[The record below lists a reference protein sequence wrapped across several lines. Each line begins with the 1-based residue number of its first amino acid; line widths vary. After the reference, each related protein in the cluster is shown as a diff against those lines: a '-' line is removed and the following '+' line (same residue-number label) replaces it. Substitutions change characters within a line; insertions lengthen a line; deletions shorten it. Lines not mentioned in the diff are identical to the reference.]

1 MPFGHTEMRLDP
13 YFQEAKRFPDELA
26 RLREILLSYPLT
38 EELKWR
44 QPCYTF
50 EGGNVVILHEMKDY
64 CGLGFMRGALID
76 DPEGVLVAPGKNS
89 QAARQMKFQSVA
101 EIDAQ
106 EKLLRAIIES
116 AIEIHKSGQKVD
128 FKAKRELVYPDELFE
143 KMAQDADFKT
153 AFEAL
158 TPGRQRGYILH
169 ISHAKQSKTRKARI
183 EKYYN
188 RIMDGLG
195 MHDR

>member
-1 MPFGHTEMRLDP
+1 MRLDP
-13 YFQEAKRFPDELA
+13 YFRKAKRFPDELN
-26 RLREILLSYPLT
+26 RLREILLEYPLK

-44 QPCYTF
+44 QPCYTY

-76 DPEGVLVAPGKNS
+76 DPKGVLVAPGKNS
-89 QAARQMKFQSVA
+89 QAARQLRFRSLA
-101 EIDAQ
+101 EIDEQ
-106 EKLLRAIIES
+106 EDVLRAIIES
-116 AIEIHKSGQKVD
+116 AIEVHKSGRRVD
-128 FKAKRELVYPDELFE
+128 FKAKRELVYPEELTE
-143 KMAQDADFKT
+143 KMAQDGDFKT

-169 ISHAKQSKTRKARI
+169 ISDAKQSKTRNARI
-183 EKYYN
+183 EKHYN

-195 MHDR
+195 IHDR